1 MDMESQLLVSRAQSS
16 SHTYWLKSF
25 YFAILGLL
33 YTPIMPPSNS
43 YVTLVIS
50 TLEFGDSDHKE
61 VITTLKYTAPS
72 LFWLVCLDEEET
84 KT

>member
-1 MDMESQLLVSRAQSS
+1 
-16 SHTYWLKSF
+16 
-25 YFAILGLL
+25 
-33 YTPIMPPSNS
+33 MPPSNS
-43 YVTLVIS
+43 YVILVIS

-61 VITTLKYTAPS
+61 VVTTLKYTAPS